1 MANLRWLLCAAGDWP
16 SDEVWQPLVS
26 TSDRVVGVDGGTD
39 IALSKNIDLDLALG
53 DFDSIVDQQVERVE
67 LSNQNKS
74 DLLKSIEYAAKNS
87 AEIVDVIGIE
97 GGEIEH
103 QLAAFAA
110 LIEAPL
116 NLEVRLHLSRQIALR
131 CIDTL
136 ELVLEEGT
144 KISLFAFTAC
154 AFVSISGVEYPLDS
168 KALAFSTLGLHNVAL
183 GGLVTIDSDG
193 PLVVVI
199 GREVD

>member
-1 MANLRWLLCAAGDWP
+1 MADLRWLLCAAGDWP
-16 SDEVWQPLVS
+16 SDEIWKPLVS

-74 DLLKSIEYAAKNS
+74 DLLKSIEYAAMNS

-103 QLAAFAA
+103 QLAVFAA
-110 LIEAPL
+110 SH
-116 NLEVRLHLSRQIALR
+116 N
-131 CIDTL
+131 
-136 ELVLEEGT
+136 G
-144 KISLFAFTAC
+144 ISS
-154 AFVSISGVEYPLDS
+154 VSL
-168 KALAFSTLGLHNVAL
+168 
-183 GGLVTIDSDG
+183 
-193 PLVVVI
+193 
-199 GREVD
+199 